1 VYARHGELS
10 YALDVAPPGMTVSKT
25 GVVQWDVPAQRAA
38 GNVRVAITVRDGK
51 GKESLHVFDLV
62 VE

>member
-1 VYARHGELS
+1 
-10 YALDVAPPGMTVSKT
+10 MTVSKT
-25 GVVQWDVPAQRAA
+25 GVVQWDVPAQRAV

-51 GKESLHVFDLV
+51 GKEALHVFDLV